1 MHRSI
6 VTSSPPLHR
15 LALFALA
22 SLCLAPAAVA
32 DQPGRLGDAVV
43 PTRQRIALRVDP
55 DRPAYSGSVE
65 VAVSV
70 RRPTPEIRFYAEDLA
85 LGRVELVAG
94 SERFSLTTR
103 TAERGLVVATAAND
117 LAPGD
122 YTLEIDFTGTLGSRA
137 VGLYRAEQGGRG
149 YVFSQLEAID
159 ARRAFPC
166 WDEPAY
172 KIPYQL
178 ELTVPA
184 GQTAV
189 HNTPVET
196 TTESGGWQT
205 VKFAATPPLPSYLLA
220 IAVGPFDSVPIVGL
234 SVPGRIYTVAGKRGL
249 AGEAVALT
257 PPILAALER
266 YFGRPYPYSKLDLI
280 AVPDYWPGAM
290 ENPGAITFADH
301 VLLIDP
307 RAPSVAQRRTLVHIA
322 AHELAHMW
330 FGDLVTM
337 RWWDD
342 LWLNESFADW
352 MGNKITDELY
362 PELGWELASLRE
374 VEQVMAG
381 DARPNSPPVH
391 RPVTDDSLAM
401 EGLQLVY
408 AKGRAVLAMVEGWVG
423 SEAFRKGVLDYLAAH
438 AWGNATAG
446 DLWSSLSQA
455 SGTDVAGALRT
466 FVDQPGMPWVD
477 VEVEDGGRVRIRQRR
492 FLNFGVTAPAQSWEV
507 PVVLKF
513 RDAEGIKTRT
523 LVLTE
528 ASREISLGA
537 ADDPLG
543 WVMPDAGARGYYRW
557 QIPRPMLLALA
568 AKSTAELTPRERV
581 AFLGNAG
588 ALLDAGALGGD
599 DYLQVLNAFAGD
611 PEPEVVS
618 ALLDG
623 LSKVEL
629 AFVPDDRRPA
639 FAGYV
644 RATLAPALTRF
655 GLAATAG
662 EPEAVALFRPR
673 LIGWLGE
680 QGRDPQVQTYA
691 VKLARAYLADP
702 GSVDPSLAGVSLEL
716 AAHDGDRALFD
727 DYRRRFERSEIPAD
741 RGRYLAALGSFAQ
754 PELQEEAL
762 AYALSGPLRPNELFT
777 IARKVAIDEAGRQ
790 RLYRWATD
798 HFADIAAR
806 IPPDFVVYLPFV
818 ASGCSTDRLAR
829 ARDFFGAPERRVDG
843 TDRQL
848 VRIADQVN
856 DCASL
861 RRREGQA
868 VAEYLG
874 RFDRR
879 NGGRE

>member
-1 MHRSI
+1 
-6 VTSSPPLHR
+6 
-15 LALFALA
+15 
-22 SLCLAPAAVA
+22 
-32 DQPGRLGDAVV
+32 
-43 PTRQRIALRVDP
+43 
-55 DRPAYSGSVE
+55 
-65 VAVSV
+65 
-70 RRPTPEIRFYAEDLA
+70 
-85 LGRVELVAG
+85 
-94 SERFSLTTR
+94 
-103 TAERGLVVATAAND
+103 
-117 LAPGD
+117 
-122 YTLEIDFTGTLGSRA
+122 
-137 VGLYRAEQGGRG
+137 
-149 YVFSQLEAID
+149 
-159 ARRAFPC
+159 
-166 WDEPAY
+166 
-172 KIPYQL
+172 
-178 ELTVPA
+178 
-184 GQTAV
+184 
-189 HNTPVET
+189 
-196 TTESGGWQT
+196 
-205 VKFAATPPLPSYLLA
+205 
-220 IAVGPFDSVPIVGL
+220 
-234 SVPGRIYTVAGKRGL
+234 
-249 AGEAVALT
+249 
-257 PPILAALER
+257 
-266 YFGRPYPYSKLDLI
+266 
-280 AVPDYWPGAM
+280 
-290 ENPGAITFADH
+290 
-301 VLLIDP
+301 
-307 RAPSVAQRRTLVHIA
+307 
-322 AHELAHMW
+322 
-330 FGDLVTM
+330 
-337 RWWDD
+337 
-342 LWLNESFADW
+342 
-352 MGNKITDELY
+352 
-362 PELGWELASLRE
+362 
-374 VEQVMAG
+374 
-381 DARPNSPPVH
+381 
-391 RPVTDDSLAM
+391 
-401 EGLQLVY
+401 
-408 AKGRAVLAMVEGWVG
+408 
-423 SEAFRKGVLDYLAAH
+423 
-438 AWGNATAG
+438 
-446 DLWSSLSQA
+446 
-455 SGTDVAGALRT
+455 
-466 FVDQPGMPWVD
+466 
-477 VEVEDGGRVRIRQRR
+477 
-492 FLNFGVTAPAQSWEV
+492 
-507 PVVLKF
+507 
-513 RDAEGIKTRT
+513 
-523 LVLTE
+523 
-528 ASREISLGA
+528 
-537 ADDPLG
+537 
-543 WVMPDAGARGYYRW
+543 
-557 QIPRPMLLALA
+557 MLLALA

-716 AAHDGDRALFD
+716 AAHEGDRALFD
-727 DYRRRFERSEIPAD
+727 AYRRRFERSEIPAD

-777 IARKVAIDEAGRQ
+777 IARNVAIDEAGRQ
-790 RLYRWATD
+790 RLYQWATD

-829 ARDFFGAPERRVDG
+829 ARDFFGAPQRRVDG

-879 NGGRE
+879 SGGQNIGVLSY